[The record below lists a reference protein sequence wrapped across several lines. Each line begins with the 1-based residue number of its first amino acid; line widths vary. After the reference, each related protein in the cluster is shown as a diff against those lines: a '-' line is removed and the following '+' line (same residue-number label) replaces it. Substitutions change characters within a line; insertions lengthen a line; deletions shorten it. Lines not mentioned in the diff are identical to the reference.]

1 MSEDIK
7 MHTYFAHNSSTS
19 NITDEDIDKY
29 KHRNE
34 TLNQILLI

>member
-1 MSEDIK
+1 MSTDIK
-7 MHTYFAHNSSTS
+7 MYTYFTQDPSTS